1 MCGITIFLSKNDKNI
16 IKNIINSLNNIQ
28 NRGYDSVGISYLQ
41 NDNKVNWKI
50 EKYASSNTKDGLKL
64 LEDKILNLQ
73 SSIAIGHTRWAT
85 HGPRNNINA
94 HPHISMK
101 KKIILVHNGIIT
113 NYNILKDKLICEG
126 YTFQSETDTEVISNL
141 IEYEYISTK
150 NIYQAITNA
159 NKKLEG
165 TWALG
170 IINTEEFDKIYIT
183 RHGSPLLLG
192 ENDNEIICCSEISG
206 FIGLVNNYIVLDNND
221 IITISKK
228 GYVTDKKYKISKID
242 NVNYE
247 ITPDPYKHW
256 TLKEINEQPKSI
268 NWALNNGARI
278 KDNNI
283 VLGGLNYLDQY
294 KKKIDNIIVLGCG
307 TSYHAAMQFKYYIGN
322 NRQFNIVGAYDASE
336 FSELDIPKNG
346 KTLFIICSQSGETRD
361 LINTLEICKKVD
373 CITLGVVNV
382 VDSMIA
388 KMVDCGVY
396 LNAGVEKAVA
406 STKSY
411 TSMLV
416 VLSLIGMWFK
426 SNNNLIINNLR
437 NIPDVVSNLLNSNLI
452 NQECVNLVNEI
463 KRKNIENMF
472 ILGSDKLFSVAKEG
486 ALKIK
491 EISYIHAEAYSAGSL
506 KHGPF
511 ALLDNKTIVLL
522 LVTSNNKEK
531 LISTYHEI
539 SARDTNCCVL
549 TDINLD
555 LFKNKIIIPNINYYE
570 EILFVIT
577 LQLIAYNL
585 SISREINPD
594 KPRNLAKVVTVE

>member
-1 MCGITIFLSKNDKNI
+1 MCGITIFLSKKDKNI
-16 IKNIINSLNNIQ
+16 IINILNSLNNIQ

-41 NDNKVNWKI
+41 KDSQINWKI
-50 EKYASSNTKDGLKL
+50 EKYASSNTEDGLKL
-64 LEDKILNLQ
+64 LQDKLLNTI
-73 SSIAIGHTRWAT
+73 SNIAIGHTRWAT

-94 HPHISMK
+94 HPHMSMN

-113 NYNILKDKLICEG
+113 NYNILKNQLISKG
-126 YTFQSETDTEVISNL
+126 YKFLSETDTEVISNL
-141 IEYEYISTK
+141 IEYEYINTK
-150 NIYQAITNA
+150 NIHQSILNA

-170 IINTEEFDKIYIT
+170 IINTEELDKIYIT

-192 ENDNEIICCSEISG
+192 ENDNEVICSSEISG
-206 FIGLVNNYIVLDNND
+206 FIGLINNYIVLDNND
-221 IITISKK
+221 IITINKN
-228 GYVTDKKYKISKID
+228 GYLTDKEYKISKID
-242 NVNYE
+242 SINYD
-247 ITPDPYKHW
+247 ITPEPYPHW
-256 TLKEINEQPKSI
+256 TLKEIHEQSKSI

-283 VLGGLNYLDQY
+283 VLGGLNYLNKY
-294 KKKIDNIIVLGCG
+294 KKDIQNIIVLGCG
-307 TSYHAAMQFKYYIGN
+307 TSYHAAMQFKYYVGSN
-322 NRQFNIVGAYDASE
+322 SQFNIVEAYDASE
-336 FSELDIPKNG
+336 FSELDIPKYG

-361 LINTLEICKKVD
+361 LINTLELCKKYD
-373 CITLGVVNV
+373 CITLGVINV

-396 LNAGVEKAVA
+396 LNAGIEKAVA

-426 SNNNLIINNLR
+426 SNNNLVINSLR
-437 NIPDVVSNLLNSNLI
+437 NIPNAVSNLLNNNLI
-452 NQECVNLVNEI
+452 NVHCLFLVDEI

-472 ILGSDKLFSVAKEG
+472 ILGSGKLFSVAKEG

-539 SARDTNCCVL
+539 SARNTNCYVL
-549 TDINLD
+549 SDIDLD
-555 LFKNKIIIPNINYYE
+555 IFKNKIIIPNINYYE